1 MADSHAKVDLVLERV
16 AAVREACGKEFGIA
30 VDFHGRV
37 HRAIAKVLTRALEPY
52 HLLFIEE
59 PVLPENLDALS
70 EVARVTSMPLATGS
84 GFIPAGTSDGFWKP
98 STSTLSSP
106 ICPMRGEFRRSARSR
121 RWPRPMMWR
130 PRPTA
135 HSARLR

>member
-84 GFIPAGTSDGFWKP
+84 GFIPA
-98 STSTLSSP
+98 L
-106 ICPMRGEFRRSARSR
+106 
-121 RWPRPMMWR
+121 
-130 PRPTA
+130 PTA
-135 HSARLR
+135 SGSRLRRYYPARCVPCGGHFGGPQDRGDGRGL